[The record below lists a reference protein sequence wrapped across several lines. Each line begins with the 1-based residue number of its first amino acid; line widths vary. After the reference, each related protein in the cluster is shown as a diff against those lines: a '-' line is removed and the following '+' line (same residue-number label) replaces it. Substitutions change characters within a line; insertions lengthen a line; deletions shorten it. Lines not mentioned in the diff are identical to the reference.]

1 MFLEAFLKKV
11 KDICPIKKGSLPFT
25 AIYLYKSYKELL
37 REYSYSLKQSIALFS
52 HTEMHCMT
60 G

>member
-1 MFLEAFLKKV
+1 MHRL

-37 REYSYSLKQSIALFS
+37 REYGYSVKQSTALFS